1 MVVDIN
7 LFSVFSDTFPE
18 CLFAREH
25 AVQGRY
31 TTFRIDKYNK
41 YMELCLQLGQAV
53 PGRYIRLSYYTFM
66 ERLLVGEYAVKGK
79 YTSTTLI
86 YTHGMFA

>member
-1 MVVDIN
+1 
-7 LFSVFSDTFPE
+7 
-18 CLFAREH
+18 
-25 AVQGRY
+25 
-31 TTFRIDKYNK
+31 
-41 YMELCLQLGQAV
+41 MELCLQLGQAV

-79 YTSTTLI
+79 YTSTTVI